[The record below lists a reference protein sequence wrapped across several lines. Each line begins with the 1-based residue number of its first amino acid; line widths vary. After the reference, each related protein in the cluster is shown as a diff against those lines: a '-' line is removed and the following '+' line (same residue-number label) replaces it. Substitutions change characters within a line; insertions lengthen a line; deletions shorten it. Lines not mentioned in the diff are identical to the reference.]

1 MLLNEIRRKFFYAM
15 HEAGMYDAT
24 IEFVV
29 PLYEQMHAMMQKFA
43 KDHAPH
49 LRDKV
54 ALDIGAGTG
63 VDSIMLLESIP
74 ELRVVGI
81 DLCAPM
87 VDIFKKKAE
96 NAGIAADRF
105 AVFVADALEE
115 ESYAQARMQ
124 ASDSFGKSTFGLV
137 FSAFTIHH
145 FTADEKLYVI
155 QQIYDLL
162 APGGIFI
169 LGDLFNCSGE
179 SSCMTDAIL
188 NFEIMWMHENF
199 TNAMEASKDK
209 EQVLNLEALR
219 DSWIQ
224 HYLKDNRL
232 SSVSEHFEMLRSV
245 GFSEVANPLRYY
257 QVGVV
262 WAKK

>member
-1 MLLNEIRRKFFYAM
+1 MLLSEIRRKFFYAM

-29 PLYEQMHAMMQKFA
+29 PLYEQMHSMMQRLA
-43 KDHAPH
+43 KDHVPH

-74 ELRVVGI
+74 DLRIIGV
-81 DLCAPM
+81 DLCEPM
-87 VDIFKKKAE
+87 VDLFNKKAAD
-96 NAGIAADRF
+96 AGITPERF
-105 AVFVADALEE
+105 AVFVADALDD
-115 ESYAQARMQ
+115 STYARARVH
-124 ASDSFGKSTFGLV
+124 ASDRFGKAAFGLV

-145 FTADEKLYVI
+145 FAADEKLFVI
-155 QQIYDLL
+155 QRIYDLL
-162 APGGIFI
+162 TPGGIFI

-179 SSCMTDAIL
+179 SSWMTDTIL
-188 NFEIMWMHENF
+188 DFEVKWMHENF
-199 TNAMEASKDK
+199 TRAIEAAKDSKH
-209 EQVLNLEALR
+209 VMNLEALR
-219 DSWIQ
+219 DNWIQ
-224 HYLKDNRL
+224 HYLTDNRL
-232 SSVSEHFEMLRSV
+232 SSVSEHFEMLRHV

-262 WAKK
+262 WARK